1 MREQLTLAKVTRKGQ
16 VTIPEKLRETYGIR
30 EGDFLLV
37 RGVKGLVM
45 FKKLSMPGWKEL
57 FKYGQEFGEK
67 KRIDR
72 WQILRAVKDIRHGH

>member
-1 MREQLTLAKVTRKGQ
+1 MKQQPLLTKVTRKGQ
-16 VTIPEKLRETYGIR
+16 VTIPEEMRHAYGIK

-45 FKKLSMPGWKEL
+45 FKKLSMPNWEEL
-57 FKYGQEFGEK
+57 FEYGEKFAEK

-72 WQILRAVKDIRHGH
+72 AQILRAVRDVRHGH

>member
-1 MREQLTLAKVTRKGQ
+1 MKQQPLLTKVTRKGQ
-16 VTIPEKLRETYGIR
+16 VTIPEGMRRAYGIR

-45 FKKLSMPGWKEL
+45 FKKLSMPNWKEL
-57 FKYGQEFGEK
+57 FEYGQKFAEK

-72 WQILRAVKDIRHGH
+72 AQILRAVRDVRHER